1 MAGRGK
7 GEAPIIIK
15 RKKVIAGGGHH
26 GGAWKVAYAD
36 FVTAMMA
43 FFLLMWLL
51 NATTEDQRKGLA
63 DYFNPSIPVSRVSG
77 GGNGALNGESVFSED
92 SAVSNRAGSNSEFPK
107 SKVLEKDGD
116 SSEFDLE
123 GAKEGRGMDDAL
135 GAGDGE
141 EAGVGQ
147 TVEEAEQQRP
157 TESGQTAEEAAEN
170 SLEEVQDRIDA
181 ESLQALEGGLSEHIH
196 TRMTPDGLVI
206 ELVDAD
212 GDPLFNLGSSTPSQ
226 LLHNL
231 LEVIGPVLATVSN
244 DMAIVGHTDARAFS
258 VNANYTNWE
267 LSTDRALA
275 ARREL
280 IKNGISQE
288 QIVQVTGKAATE
300 PFSDDPLAPQNRR
313 IAITL
318 LTQK

>member
-63 DYFNPSIPVSRVSG
+63 DYFNPSIPISRISG

-92 SAVSNRAGSNSEFPK
+92 SAVSNRAGSSEEFPK
-107 SKVLEKDGD
+107 SKVLEKDG
-116 SSEFDLE
+116 SSDQYDYYGEN
-123 GAKEGRGMDDAL
+123 EGRGMDDEL
-135 GAGDGE
+135 GAGDGHDASAGAADASGAAGFDGAL
-141 EAGVGQ
+141 EA
-147 TVEEAEQQRP
+147 
-157 TESGQTAEEAAEN
+157 
-170 SLEEVQDRIDA
+170 VQDRIDA
-181 ESLQALEGGLSEHIH
+181 ETIGALEGSLARHIH

-212 GDPLFNLGSSTPSQ
+212 AEPLFNLGSSTPSK
-226 LLHNL
+226 LLHDL
-231 LEVIGPVLATVSN
+231 IEVIGPVLGTVSN
-244 DMAIVGHTDARAFS
+244 DMAIVGHTDARPFS
-258 VNANYTNWE
+258 ANAHYTNWE

-275 ARREL
+275 ARRLLLE
-280 IKNGISQE
+280 NGIASK

-300 PFSDDPLAPQNRR
+300 PFADDPLAPQNRR

-318 LTQK
+318 LTKK